1 MERSLDKTKCSP
13 AAPVRFVSTL
23 WAMPLLYFL
32 LAMRVQI
39 TLTKK
44 PIMIMV
50 AQKRNFRVKEM
61 ALDSQ
66 VALVTKIFSA
76 VSICCW
82 FMV

>member
-1 MERSLDKTKCSP
+1 VGRHLP
-13 AAPVRFVSTL
+13 ASFWLRFHFFVST
-23 WAMPLLYFL
+23 P
-32 LAMRVQI
+32 QI

-50 AQKRNFRVKEM
+50 AQKKNFRMKEI

-76 VSICCW
+76 VSICC
-82 FMV
+82 

>member
-1 MERSLDKTKCSP
+1 
-13 AAPVRFVSTL
+13 
-23 WAMPLLYFL
+23 
-32 LAMRVQI
+32 
-39 TLTKK
+39 
-44 PIMIMV
+44 
-50 AQKRNFRVKEM
+50 VKEM